1 MDFQTIIM
9 KLNEYWSEQ
18 GCIIGTPYHT
28 EVGAGTMNPLT
39 FFKSLDDNDWKVAYF
54 EPSIR
59 PTDGRYALNPNR
71 LQHYFQYQVII
82 KPTPDDIQDIYIKS
96 LTFLDIDIHKHDLR
110 FIEDN
115 WESPSLGAWGI
126 GWEVWLDGIEIT
138 QFTYFQLMGGIEL
151 KKIPAEITYGI
162 ERIAMFVQDKNKIW
176 DIKWK
181 ENTTYKDIYYNSE
194 VQFSHYNL
202 DKANVENLKK
212 LYELYFDEAT
222 KILKENLYYPAYD
235 YILKLSHVFNL
246 LDARNAIGPIE
257 RSKKLADIRNLAKKC
272 AQLYLIDSEKQEITS
287 SILQKLNLH
296 KINEN
301 IR

>member
-39 FFKSLDDNDWKVAYF
+39 FFRSLDNFDWKVAYF

-59 PTDGRYALNPNR
+59 PTDGRYAQNPNR

-82 KPTPDDIQDIYIKS
+82 KPTPDEIQNIYIQS
-96 LTFLDIDIHKHDLR
+96 LQHLGIDLHKQDLR

-115 WESPSLGAWGI
+115 WESPSLGAWGT
-126 GWEVWLDGIEIT
+126 GWEVWLDGMEIT
-138 QFTYFQLMGGIEL
+138 QFTYFQLMGGIEVR
-151 KKIPAEITYGI
+151 KVPVEITYGI

-181 ENTTYKDIYYNSE
+181 DDTNYKDIYYISE
-194 VQFSHYNL
+194 VQFCYYNL
-202 DKANVENLKK
+202 DKANVDNLKK
-212 LYELYFDEAT
+212 LYEIYFDESQ
-222 KILKENLYYPAYD
+222 KLLNENLYYPAYD
-235 YILKLSHVFNL
+235 YVLKLSHVFNL
-246 LDARNAIGPIE
+246 LDSRNAIGPIE
-257 RSKKLADIRNLAKKC
+257 RAKKLSDIRSLAKKC
-272 AQLYLIDSEKQEITS
+272 AQLYITDSETQEITNK
-287 SILQKLNLH
+287 IFQ
-296 KINEN
+296 KINVTSN
-301 IR
+301 H

>member
-39 FFKSLDDNDWKVAYF
+39 FFRSLDNFDWKVAYF

-59 PTDGRYALNPNR
+59 PTDGRYAQNPNR

-82 KPTPDDIQDIYIKS
+82 KPTPDEIQDIYIQS
-96 LTFLDIDIHKHDLR
+96 LQYLGIDLHKHDLR

-115 WESPSLGAWGI
+115 WESPSLGAWGT
-126 GWEVWLDGIEIT
+126 GWEVWLDGMEIT
-138 QFTYFQLMGGIEL
+138 QFTYFQLMGGIEVR
-151 KKIPAEITYGI
+151 KVPVEITYGI

-181 ENTTYKDIYYNSE
+181 NDTNYKDIYYISE
-194 VQFSHYNL
+194 VQFCYYNL
-202 DKANVENLKK
+202 DKANVDNLKK
-212 LYELYFDEAT
+212 LYEIYFDESQ
-222 KILKENLYYPAYD
+222 KLLNENLYYPAYD
-235 YILKLSHVFNL
+235 YVLKLSHVFNL
-246 LDARNAIGPIE
+246 LDSRNAIGPIE
-257 RSKKLADIRNLAKKC
+257 RAKKLSDIRSLAKKC
-272 AQLYLIDSEKQEITS
+272 AQLYIIDSETQEITNK
-287 SILQKLNLH
+287 ILE
-296 KINEN
+296 KINVTTN
-301 IR
+301 H

>member
-18 GCIIGTPYHT
+18 GCVIGTPYHT

-39 FFKSLDDNDWKVAYF
+39 FFRSLDESDWKVAYF

-59 PTDGRYALNPNR
+59 PTDGRYAQNPNR

-82 KPTPDDIQDIYIKS
+82 KPTPDEIQDIYIHS
-96 LTFLDIDIHKHDLR
+96 LQHLGIDLHKHDLR
-110 FIEDN
+110 FVEDN
-115 WESPSLGAWGI
+115 WESPSLGAWGV
-126 GWEVWLDGIEIT
+126 GWEVWLDGMEIT

-151 KKIPAEITYGI
+151 KKVPVEITYGI

-181 ENTTYKDIYYNSE
+181 NDIHYKDIYYISE
-194 VQFSHYNL
+194 IQFCYYNM
-202 DKANVENLKK
+202 DKANIENLRK
-212 LYELYFDEAT
+212 LYEIYYDEAQ
-222 KILKENLYYPAYD
+222 KLISENLYYPAYD
-235 YILKLSHVFNL
+235 YVLKLSHVFNL

-257 RSKKLADIRNLAKKC
+257 RAKKLIDIRNLAKKC
-272 AQLYLIDSEKQEITS
+272 AQLYLADTESQTITNK
-287 SILQKLNLH
+287 ILEKLN
-296 KINEN
+296 IPAS
-301 IR
+301 